1 MKRFIPLFFI
11 VLSTSFLNAQFVN
24 SDFQKL
30 FDLYIMDKNEECY
43 FQSLKRMEKDKFR
56 TSPEVYFFAM
66 RSSIKLL
73 DDREFMENNP
83 RLLKDALKYGY
94 KYVKYKNKQ
103 ENPGDF
109 DLYYSVDVEKMRFIG
124 LDEAEYYYHESKY
137 RKAAYYAKKVYKLAP
152 EDPRV
157 QLILGLAQLTRRN
170 TREGKASVEEGL
182 KNLANEPSDKDENLL
197 KKEQDIIYFVA
208 RAASIELVGMSKQQL
223 ATEIIET
230 LSPVLTDK
238 QKETLAAEFQSQVSE
253 G

>member
-1 MKRFIPLFFI
+1 MR
-11 VLSTSFLNAQFVN
+11 LSITTTKVSIERRL
-24 SDFQKL
+24 
-30 FDLYIMDKNEECY
+30 IM
-43 FQSLKRMEKDKFR
+43 R
-56 TSPEVYFFAM
+56 
-66 RSSIKLL
+66 
-73 DDREFMENNP
+73 
-83 RLLKDALKYGY
+83 
-94 KYVKYKNKQ
+94 
-103 ENPGDF
+103 
-109 DLYYSVDVEKMRFIG
+109 
-124 LDEAEYYYHESKY
+124 
-137 RKAAYYAKKVYKLAP
+137 KKVYKLAP

-197 KKEQDIIYFVA
+197 KKEQDIIYFLA